1 MNKQPLGGRS
11 RVVSLSDGQ
20 AVRLGGCLA
29 TEAVEIEG
37 RIAIR
42 PLRLPTTGF
51 DFLGQAAE
59 ILKADSQQC
68 SGVWIGIETS
78 AQQLVL
84 EARVARGDIDDI
96 VGTVNRFSLLIDDR
110 LFAEVLPEVS
120 AVDWVASDGMSHT
133 FQQTGPAVKICFDGL
148 PQGEKEIRI
157 LLPQAMIVDLL
168 SLNADASL
176 RPLSV
181 DWPEKKLW
189 VHYGSSISHC
199 AYPESPTA
207 VWPTQVGLA
216 EGLEWVNLGFGGE
229 CMLDGIVADAIAESG
244 ADFISISPGVNIT
257 GARAMNQRTF
267 IPAFHSFIDRIRLR
281 LPDVPIVILS
291 SIMWPNSEDIP
302 GPATFRELED
312 GRIECFCYGEV
323 EDIKKGALT
332 LAYSR
337 ELLSNAV
344 KVRQA
349 AGENIHYINGLELFG
364 PSDVSTYTLPDALH
378 PDAELYREM
387 GERFRSI
394 VFGEEGI
401 FHR

>member
-1 MNKQPLGGRS
+1 MNEQPLGGRS
-11 RVVSLSDGQ
+11 RIISLSDGQ
-20 AVRLGGCLA
+20 AIRLGGCLVA
-29 TEAVEIEG
+29 DTVKIDG

-42 PLRLPTTGF
+42 PLRLPTAGF
-51 DFLGQAAE
+51 EFLGQAAE
-59 ILKADSQQC
+59 ILKADSRQC

-84 EARVARGDIDDI
+84 EARIGRGDIDEI
-96 VGTVNRFSLLIDDR
+96 VGTVNCFSLLINDE

-120 AVDWVASDGMSHT
+120 AVDWVSSDGMSHT
-133 FQQTGPAVKICFDGL
+133 FTQTGSATKIRFDGL
-148 PQGEKEIRI
+148 PQGEKKIRI

-168 SLNADASL
+168 SLSADASL
-176 RPLSV
+176 RPLSD

-216 EGLEWVNLGFGGE
+216 EGIEWVNLGFGGE

-244 ADFISISPGVNIT
+244 ADVISISPGVNIT

-281 LPDVPIVILS
+281 LPDVPIVVLS

-302 GPATFRELED
+302 GPATFRVLED
-312 GRIECFCYGEV
+312 GAIECFCCGEV
-323 EDIKKGALT
+323 KDIQRGALT
-332 LAYSR
+332 LAHSR

-344 KVRQA
+344 KVRQE
-349 AGENIHYINGLELFG
+349 AGENIHYVNGLELFG
-364 PSDVSTYTLPDALH
+364 PSDVSTYTLPDSLH
-378 PDAELYREM
+378 PDAALYREM